1 MYCVIG
7 LRRSTLLAGMLV
19 LSGCS
24 IYSTPQGPAPIETRP
39 EPGVVQEDERPP
51 VAPQP
56 PPAAEP
62 NAVAAYAGLLGKA
75 RAASARGD
83 YNGALL
89 NAPSAST
96 RTAPRSIWS
105 WPALTTRRAR
115 QNRPAQRLPA
125 AHCIAA
131 ARVSARRCGPCR
143 ASGFRRSP
151 ESPQQRA
158 QSAVAD

>member
-7 LRRSTLLAGMLV
+7 LRRSTLLAGILV

-62 NAVAAYAGLLGKA
+62 NAVAAYAGLLGKE

-83 YNGALL
+83 YNGALSL
-89 NAPSAST
+89 LE
-96 RTAPRSIWS
+96 R
-105 WPALTTRRAR
+105 
-115 QNRPAQRLPA
+115 AQRIDPDSAEIYLELARTYA
-125 AHCIAA
+125 AQGQTEQARATA
-131 ARVSARRCGPCR
+131 ARGTLYCR
-143 ASGFRRSP
+143 S
-151 ESPQQRA
+151 ESECAALRA
-158 QSAVAD
+158 LSR